1 MKQQIT
7 NYSEELRKDVI
18 DFTREIIAIP
28 SISGNESQVIKRI
41 KQQMEKFEYKN
52 VHIDKMGNLIGQIGD
67 GDKILAFDGHADTVE
82 IGNLETWKHD
92 PFEGKIENEIIYGRG
107 ACDQKG
113 GIASLIYSGLI
124 LQKIGVP
131 KDLTFLVVVSIQE
144 ENYEGLN
151 WQFIV
156 KEKNIMP
163 NAVVLTEP
171 TSLKI
176 ANAQRGRVDLKIQT
190 KGISSHGATPDEG
203 ENAIYKI
210 APIIRDIEELHTTLP
225 TDPTFGK
232 ACISVTDVRSTSPSI
247 NAIADTAT
255 IHVDR
260 RLTYQDTLET
270 VIAEIKSLT
279 SVKKAKATVFV
290 PEHEY
295 QSENFSYPIKAYYP
309 AWIMKEDHPF
319 VQSAR
324 AAYKIQFNTEPSFVK
339 WSFSTNGAA
348 TKGIFNIPTIGF
360 GPGYEKYAH
369 TPEDQV
375 PVEHLIKAIQFYTSF
390 AMNWQ

>member
-190 KGISSHGATPDEG
+190 KGISSHGAIPDEG

-210 APIIRDIEELHTTLP
+210 APIIQEIEELHKTLP
-225 TDPTFGK
+225 NDPTFGK

-270 VIAEIKSLT
+270 VIAEIESLA

-309 AWIMKEDHPF
+309 SWIMKEDHPF

-324 AAYKIQFNTEPSFVK
+324 AAYNIQFDSEPNFVK
-339 WSFSTNGAA
+339 WSFSTNGVA

-375 PVEHLIKAIQFYTSF
+375 PVEHLIKAMQFYTSL

>member
-41 KQQMEKFEYKN
+41 KQQMEKFNYQN
-52 VHIDKMGNLIGQIGD
+52 VHIDKMGNLIGQIGS
-67 GDKILAFDGHADTVE
+67 GDRILAFDGHADTVE

-92 PFEGKIENEIIYGRG
+92 PFEGKIENDIIYGRG

-113 GIASLIYSGLI
+113 GLTSLIFSGLI

-144 ENYEGLN
+144 EVYEGLN

-156 KEKNIMP
+156 KEKNIIP

-176 ANAQRGRVDLKIQT
+176 ANAQRGRVDLKVQT

-210 APIIRDIEELHTTLP
+210 APIIQEIEELHKTLP

-260 RLTYQDTLET
+260 RLTSQDTLET
-270 VIAEIKSLT
+270 VIAEIKSLA
-279 SVKKAKATVFV
+279 SVKNAKATVFI
-290 PEHEY
+290 PEHEF
-295 QSENFSYPIKAYYP
+295 QSESFSYPIRAYYP
-309 AWIMKEDHPF
+309 SWIMEEDHPF

-324 AAYKIQFNTEPSFVK
+324 SAYSTQFNMEPNFVK

-360 GPGYEKYAH
+360 GPGFEKYAH

-375 PVEHLIKAIQFYTSF
+375 PVEHLIKAIQFYTSL
-390 AMNWQ
+390 ALSWQ